1 MKVIIIGGGWAGVSA
16 GIKPEPSGRFPEGS
30 WLVKKARLRRF
41 FSPETVG
48 TVCAEGANSPPDR
61 VLRMAK
67 PYGAICRPQV
77 SRSIRIQSEGL

>member
-1 MKVIIIGGGWAGVSA
+1 MPPRGFFESLREYTSVYSLK
-16 GIKPEPSGRFPEGS
+16 
-30 WLVKKARLRRF
+30 LVKKARLQRS

-61 VLRMAK
+61 VLRTAK